1 LDIGGGASAEKV
13 RSSLAMILSDPDV
26 RGVFINIFGG
36 ITRGDEVARGIVQAR
51 DELGITL
58 PVVVRMTGT
67 NEEEGRRILAEAG
80 IVPGTSAPEAARQIV
95 ELVGGA
101 H

>member
-1 LDIGGGASAEKV
+1 
-13 RSSLAMILSDPDV
+13 
-26 RGVFINIFGG
+26 
-36 ITRGDEVARGIVQAR
+36 
-51 DELGITL
+51 
-58 PVVVRMTGT
+58 MTGT